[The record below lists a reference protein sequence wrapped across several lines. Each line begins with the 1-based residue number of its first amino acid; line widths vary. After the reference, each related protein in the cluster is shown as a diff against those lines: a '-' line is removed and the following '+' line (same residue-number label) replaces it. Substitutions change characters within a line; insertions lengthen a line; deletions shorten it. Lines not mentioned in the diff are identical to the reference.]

1 MDLYATR
8 VIVLGLMITMLST
21 HRVPRYGVRLPK
33 STLWHPHVERTSGR
47 LRLVL
52 IRLVIHVREERV
64 GARNW
69 KVMGWNTVTGTG

>member
-1 MDLYATR
+1 MDLYATW
-8 VIVLGLMITMLST
+8 VVVLGLMITMLST
-21 HRVPRYGVRLPK
+21 HRAPRYGVRLPER
-33 STLWHPHVERTSGR
+33 TLWHWHVGRTSGW

-52 IRLVIHVREERV
+52 IRLVTHVREERV